1 MGLGEGNHYGES
13 QPGLPQ
19 GDRAEHLGVSGR
31 CCTRGASPTVK
42 PIQTLCTQMSSLIG
56 LSMAPRCP
64 RRSAIYSQ
72 NSRKPT
78 RFIHRH
84 PRTSCSSTRKRCA
97 LDVPV
102 IGSGVSH
109 EPNIVSLLMSTDA
122 SPLAQPWAQTT
133 RRGDPSRASC
143 RLHHWHWP
151 SPSRRSPAR
160 GVGDKAALVNTNK
173 CPLTGFSCGTPRPPA
188 ISSGKGG
195 RL

>member
-102 IGSGVSH
+102 IGSGMLRRW
-109 EPNIVSLLMSTDA
+109 PNLGRKQREEAILQEHPAVFIIGIGH
-122 SPLAQPWAQTT
+122 PLADGRPHEVW
-133 RRGDPSRASC
+133 
-143 RLHHWHWP
+143 
-151 SPSRRSPAR
+151 
-160 GVGDKAALVNTNK
+160 
-173 CPLTGFSCGTPRPPA
+173 GTKRP
-188 ISSGKGG
+188 
-195 RL
+195 